1 MTKVGFLLNLEDE
14 EISPF
19 FNILPLA
26 RITASDEEKKA
37 VRKMLGISNHISFAK
52 KAGKDMV
59 LAEQYAILL
68 YLTHLRNEPE
78 ALNNF
83 FKRMLFLDKKL
94 EQRVRDMLWIEDAA
108 PSPDTLSD
116 CFDIDTYKDL

>member
-14 EISPF
+14 EVSPF

-37 VRKMLGISNHISFAK
+37 VRRMLGISNPIMFVKRMSRD
-52 KAGKDMV
+52 KA
-59 LAEQYAILL
+59 LSEQYSILL

-83 FKRMLFLDKKL
+83 FKRMLFLDKEL
-94 EQRVRDMLWIEDAA
+94 EQRVRDMLWIEDDA
-108 PSPDTLSD
+108 PSPNTLSD
-116 CFDIDTYKDL
+116 WFEIDTYEDL

>member
-94 EQRVRDMLWIEDAA
+94 EQRVRDMLWIEDDA

-116 CFDIDTYKDL
+116 WFDIDTYKDL